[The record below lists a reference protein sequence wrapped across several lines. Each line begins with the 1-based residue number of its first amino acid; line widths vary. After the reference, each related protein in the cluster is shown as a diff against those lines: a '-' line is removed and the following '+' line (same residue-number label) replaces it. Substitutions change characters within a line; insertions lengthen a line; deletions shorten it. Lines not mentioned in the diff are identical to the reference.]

1 MSKQITMQQA
11 REYLDLGVMEGAV
24 ILREPMGSG
33 WYISMDGKAGGV
45 WTLGTARGELRLFA
59 SLDSA
64 GNALWDIGWKV
75 ISVDLRYL
83 PIDGP

>member
-11 REYLDLGVMEGAV
+11 REYLGLGVMEGAFIV
-24 ILREPMGSG
+24 LEPMGLG

-45 WTLGTARGELRLFA
+45 WTLGTARGELRVFV

-64 GNALWDIGWKV
+64 ANALRDIGWRV
-75 ISVDLRYL
+75 TSFEVGRGD
-83 PIDGP
+83 

>member
-33 WYISMDGKAGGV
+33 WHISMDGKAGGV
-45 WTLGTARGELRLFA
+45 WTLGTARGELRVFA

-64 GNALWDIGWKV
+64 ANALRDIGWRV
-75 ISVDLRYL
+75 TSFEVGRGD
-83 PIDGP
+83 

>member
-1 MSKQITMQQA
+1 MMELRTVGQL

-24 ILREPMGSG
+24 ILREPMGAG

-45 WTLGTARGELRLFA
+45 WTLGTSRGDLRIFA

-64 GNALWDIGWKV
+64 ANALRDIGWKV
-75 ISVDLRYL
+75 TSFEIGRPD
-83 PIDGP
+83 